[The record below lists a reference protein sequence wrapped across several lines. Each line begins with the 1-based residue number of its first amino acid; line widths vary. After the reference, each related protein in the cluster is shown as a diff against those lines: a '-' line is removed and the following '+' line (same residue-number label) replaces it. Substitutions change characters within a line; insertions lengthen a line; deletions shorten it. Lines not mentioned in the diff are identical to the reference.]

1 MGGLFLM
8 LGVFYIG
15 YALVYNIIGATKSV
29 GIVYWPLMTTLFI
42 GTFVFFCMWFLMLI
56 MAV

>member
-15 YALVYNIIGATKSV
+15 YVLVYNLIGVTRPIGII
-29 GIVYWPLMTTLFI
+29 YWPLKMALFV
-42 GTFVFFCMWFLMLI
+42 GTFLFFCMWFLMLI
-56 MAV
+56 MV

>member
-1 MGGLFLM
+1 MGTLFLM
-8 LGVFYIG
+8 LLLFYIG
-15 YALVYNIIGATKSV
+15 YVLLYNIIGATRSV